1 MSFDGLFTRAM
12 AGELASRLEGG
23 RITKIY
29 QPVNNEIVL
38 LVRAKGENHRL
49 LVSAHPNYARVQIT
63 KETAENPAEPPMF
76 CMVLRKHL
84 EGAVI
89 EKISQ
94 AGIDRI
100 IIIEAKGRNELGD
113 LSYKRLIVEIM
124 GKHSNIIL
132 VDKEKGTII
141 DSIKHVSPAV
151 NRYRA

>member
-63 KETAENPAEPPMF
+63 KETAENPA
-76 CMVLRKHL
+76 
-84 EGAVI
+84 
-89 EKISQ
+89 
-94 AGIDRI
+94 
-100 IIIEAKGRNELGD
+100 
-113 LSYKRLIVEIM
+113 
-124 GKHSNIIL
+124 
-132 VDKEKGTII
+132 
-141 DSIKHVSPAV
+141 
-151 NRYRA
+151 